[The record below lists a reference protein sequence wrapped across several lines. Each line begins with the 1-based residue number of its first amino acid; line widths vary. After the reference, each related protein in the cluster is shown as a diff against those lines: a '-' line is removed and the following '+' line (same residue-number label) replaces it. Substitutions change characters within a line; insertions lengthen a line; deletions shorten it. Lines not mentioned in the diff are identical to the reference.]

1 MTVEGLIP
9 LLLLSSVIMSRISS
23 NIAYWDM
30 FCYHL
35 TVSLNSYAPRNLIV
49 SEMLGMSRRN
59 PADKWPWG
67 QERGF
72 TSSVADLDE
81 RLINSM
87 PVSTFPVQCG
97 VIFMLWYKMLDDI
110 GTDYVLDIS
119 SIRPF
124 EGNVGTG
131 LLGRL
136 LCSDKKVTNL

>member
-1 MTVEGLIP
+1 M
-9 LLLLSSVIMSRISS
+9 
-23 NIAYWDM
+23 
-30 FCYHL
+30 
-35 TVSLNSYAPRNLIV
+35 
-49 SEMLGMSRRN
+49 SEMLGISRRN
-59 PADKWPWG
+59 SADKWPWG